1 MQAAEDVMPR
11 SNPSAHPGNNAE
23 APDLLLP
30 RRYRRARRLAERG
43 DLAGARRS
51 FEAVAASDGDDLLR
65 ALATGDLA
73 TLAVLASDLDAARHG
88 FRAALALDPA
98 CRPARLN
105 LDLLRAEGLDDG
117 AAVPPAAPSPGRV
130 RVAILS
136 LLFNWPSTGGGTV
149 HNEELALFLQQAG
162 YEVRHVYARH
172 KPWGVGRVEGTLP
185 YPAEPLDFD
194 AASWTMPQIQAAFR
208 RAVDAFAA
216 DWVIVTDSWN
226 SKPLLAEAVRGYP
239 TVLRLQ
245 ALECL
250 CPLNNVRLLPGGRG
264 GFRQCP
270 THQLADPDACGACV
284 DRFGQGS
291 GSLHRAERALCG
303 VGTPAYRE
311 SLRRAFREAEAVLV
325 VNPLAAAMVGPHA
338 KDVRVVTAGMDP
350 GRFPWPPP
358 ARADAAADRPPRLLF
373 AGLVEEPIKGFDVL
387 HHACAL
393 LWERRQDFELMATAD
408 PPGRVDAFTRFVGWQ
423 SQDDLPAHIYDCDI
437 LMMPTV
443 AQEALGRTAVE
454 AMACGRPVI
463 ASRLGG
469 LPFTVVDGAT
479 GLLCEPGDPAD
490 LARKIATLLDDPA
503 LRERLGLAGRKRF
516 EEHYAWPVIIERH
529 YMPLLG
535 DPVRTEASVPRTL
548 SSPAL
553 VPRPVAYAPHIP
565 DRVDHD
571 KLAADAASFFGLARE
586 DVARMLDSYRAVHES
601 KGYARV
607 FGELKTLCFEEA
619 FLLGLAMSLHRPRTI
634 VEVGTQHGKST
645 RRILD
650 LAEWLGQTPRMVCLD
665 TTDQVRHFASSEA
678 ELVIGDVTGRFRR
691 DVLEAYDPDLIF
703 LDAHGHALLREAI
716 AATMEG
722 HRAVLAIHDCGQGLC
737 NLRMA
742 IAPGDPNVTSLTGV
756 WERHVLADLLGVAG
770 PLDPGL
776 DALETATHRL
786 RIFDTPHGLALI
798 APRGMT
804 AAPTAES
811 ATGRHPTRA

>member
-1 MQAAEDVMPR
+1 MKKPDSLARTA
-11 SNPSAHPGNNAE
+11 SHPGGLTT
-23 APDLLLP
+23 DLP
-30 RRYRRARRLAERG
+30 RRYRRACRLAERG
-43 DLAGARRS
+43 DLVAARRG
-51 FEAVAASDGDDLLR
+51 FDAVAASDGDDRLK

-73 TLAVLASDLDAARHG
+73 ALAALVGDLDAARAG
-88 FRAALALDPA
+88 FRAALAFDPA

-105 LDLLRAEGLDDG
+105 LDLLRAEGLDED
-117 AAVPPAAPSPGRV
+117 PPAPPATPGSGRV

-149 HNEELALFLQQAG
+149 HTQELAHFLQHAG

-172 KPWGVGRVEGTLP
+172 EAWGVGRVEGTLP
-185 YPAEPLDFD
+185 YPAQPLDFD
-194 AASWTMPQIQAAFR
+194 DASWTIPRIQAAFR

-216 DWVIVTDSWN
+216 DRVIVTDSWN

-250 CPLNNVRLLPGGRG
+250 CPLNNVRLLPGERG

-291 GSLHRAERALCG
+291 GSLHQAERALCG

-358 ARADAAADRPPRLLF
+358 ARADAAADRPLRLLF

-393 LWERRQDFELMATAD
+393 LWETRQDFELVATAD
-408 PPGRVDAFTRFVGWQ
+408 PTGRVDAFTRFVGWQ
-423 SQDDLPAHIYDCDI
+423 SQDNLPAHIYDCDV

-479 GLLCEPGDPAD
+479 GLLCDPGDPAD

-503 LRERLGLAGRKRF
+503 LRERLGLAGRQRF

-529 YMPLLG
+529 YRPLLG
-535 DPVRTEASVPRTL
+535 DPVWSGPRRPAS
-548 SSPAL
+548 AL
-553 VPRPVAYAPHIP
+553 VPRPHAFAPHFP
-565 DRVDHD
+565 DRVDEG
-571 KLAADAASFFGLARE
+571 KLGADAAAFFGLGRP
-586 DVARMLDSYRAVHES
+586 DVARMLESYRTLHES
-601 KGYARV
+601 KGYARL
-607 FGELKTLCFEEA
+607 FGEWKTLNFEEA
-619 FLLGLAMSLHRPRTI
+619 FLIGLAMSLHRPATI

-650 LAEWLGQTPRMVCLD
+650 LAEWLGLGSRMVCLD
-665 TTDQVRHFASSEA
+665 TEDQVRHFASSEA
-678 ELVIGDVTGRFRR
+678 EMVVGDVTGRFRR
-691 DVLEAYDPDLIF
+691 DVLEKYDPGLVF

-716 AATMEG
+716 AATMEAG
-722 HRAVLAIHDCGQGLC
+722 RAVLAVHDCGRGLC
-737 NLRMA
+737 NPRMA
-742 IAPGDPNVTSLTGV
+742 IAEDDPGVTSQTGV
-756 WERHVLADLLGVAG
+756 WERYVLAERFGVAD
-770 PLDPGL
+770 PLDPRL
-776 DALETATHRL
+776 DAIETATHRM
-786 RIFDTPHGLALI
+786 RIFDTTHGLALI
-798 APRGMT
+798 APRGLVS
-804 AAPTAES
+804 APS
-811 ATGRHPTRA
+811 